1 MFSLKSPKFFL
12 EIELSTCLEI
22 ICLIQLSHQN
32 PHAASLGSVQR
43 RTIGMARFLL
53 TAGTSRQAWSLTTDS
68 ATQLVR
74 EGGGP
79 GGG

>member
-1 MFSLKSPKFFL
+1 
-12 EIELSTCLEI
+12 
-22 ICLIQLSHQN
+22 
-32 PHAASLGSVQR
+32 
-43 RTIGMARFLL
+43 MARFLL